1 MTGTDMARRIV
12 VKFGG
17 ALITDKN
24 QQSTANVEII
34 RSLCSIVKRI
44 TNEGV
49 QVIVVHGAGSFGH
62 LKAKRWRLNEGHIP
76 DFSVEDDSCT
86 TQLEAVQDVRNDML
100 QLNSIVVEELHSLGL
115 NVVSHPPHQWAS
127 ELGPDFSGTLD
138 RFDSNDSATVH
149 VSFGDVVDVGD
160 ERQFGILSGDD
171 LVARLCIELSDV
183 ESLVFAMGGVDG
195 LLKVPPHRA
204 TPDDLIEEWS
214 PDIEYEGLHQTDIDV
229 TGGIGLKIRRGHLV
243 AKTGVDV
250 YLINGEHPER
260 ILNLVCGQP
269 WRGTRIL
276 P

>member
-1 MTGTDMARRIV
+1 MARRIV

-62 LKAKRWRLNEGHIP
+62 LKAKRWRLNEGHIT
-76 DFSVEDDSCT
+76 DFSVDDASCT

-127 ELGPDFSGTLD
+127 ELGPNFSGTLD

-149 VSFGDVVDVGD
+149 VSFGDVVDVND

-243 AKTGVDV
+243 AKTGVGV

-260 ILNLVCGQP
+260 IFNLVCGQP

>member
-24 QQSTANVEII
+24 LQSTANVEII

-76 DFSVEDDSCT
+76 DFSVDDDSCT

-100 QLNSIVVEELHSLGL
+100 QLNSIVVQELHSLGL

-138 RFDSNDSATVH
+138 RFDSKDSATVH
-149 VSFGDVVDVGD
+149 VSFGDVVDVRD

-171 LVARLCIELSDV
+171 LVARLALNCPMLNRWC
-183 ESLVFAMGGVDG
+183 LQWGVLMDFS
-195 LLKVPPHRA
+195 KFH
-204 TPDDLIEEWS
+204 LIEQLLMTS
-214 PDIEYEGLHQTDIDV
+214 
-229 TGGIGLKIRRGHLV
+229 LKNGH
-243 AKTGVDV
+243 
-250 YLINGEHPER
+250 R
-260 ILNLVCGQP
+260 ILN
-269 WRGTRIL
+269 TRDCIRPIL
-276 P
+276 T